1 MTLNIYE
8 KIEQVFDFVCIHKL
22 EGARGENPQCV
33 ACLVACIL

>member
-8 KIEQVFDFVCIHKL
+8 KIEQVVDFVCIHKL
-22 EGARGENPQCV
+22 EGGENPQCV